1 MCGQVAA
8 QLFSLCSDF
17 AELKGTGMF
26 RAISDGI
33 ANFRLCRLP
42 ESWQLRDPTGFTC
55 GLQIRDR
62 ATWRFPRALRQFSPS
77 SSCLAELQ
85 FPRNFPV
92 RKVVRPLA

>member
-1 MCGQVAA
+1 MCAEKFSDRVRRFAGHDEIEIAHDFFATTETSGHAYLRGIAMGGQVAA

-42 ESWQLRDPTGFTC
+42 ESW
-55 GLQIRDR
+55 
-62 ATWRFPRALRQFSPS
+62 
-77 SSCLAELQ
+77 
-85 FPRNFPV
+85 
-92 RKVVRPLA
+92 